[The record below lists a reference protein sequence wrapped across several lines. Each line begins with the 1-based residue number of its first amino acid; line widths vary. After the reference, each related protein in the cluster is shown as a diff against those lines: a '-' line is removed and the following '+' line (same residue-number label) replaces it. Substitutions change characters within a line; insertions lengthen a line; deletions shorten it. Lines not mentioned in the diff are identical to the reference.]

1 MISQPTPDQLTIVM
15 PPAKTSRL
23 ALMAQSHGVSTVE
36 MAAKLIDAAIAA
48 EEATRANLQQL
59 EPTAV

>member
-1 MISQPTPDQLTIVM
+1 
-15 PPAKTSRL
+15 
-23 ALMAQSHGVSTVE
+23 MAQSHGVSTVE